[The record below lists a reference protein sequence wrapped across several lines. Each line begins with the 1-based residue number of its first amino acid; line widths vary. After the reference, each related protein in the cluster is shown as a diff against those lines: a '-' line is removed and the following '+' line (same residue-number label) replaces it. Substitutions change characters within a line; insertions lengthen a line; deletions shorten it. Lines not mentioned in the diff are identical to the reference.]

1 MGGHSGRG
9 SVLLGKKCV
18 LKIAADLRF
27 SIKVSLSLLLLLL
40 LLLLLPS
47 LFLSLSL
54 FFSLSLSLSPTP
66 FFVLSLSL
74 SLPPPSSFSLSLS
87 LSLSPFFFFS
97 LFLLHQHHDGRKI
110 CDHYRDVNRRVCAA
124 ATVAGPVHHII
135 SHKAVLCPSALHSN
149 LRSHRHS
156 RMLQLEGGAAL
167 DDTC

>member
-66 FFVLSLSL
+66 FFV
-74 SLPPPSSFSLSLS
+74 LSLS

-156 RMLQLEGGAAL
+156 RMLQGGAAL